1 MVMRKSLVLGVLSLL
16 FFSIPLSAQVFRVE
30 VAEDVPEAA
39 RAVLQQ
45 RFEQMLRSGG
55 VGVGEDGAVLTVT
68 ADVTDRMETSG
79 SIPQV
84 AVVLSVK
91 ASEGDVSE
99 EFVVK
104 GVGAD
109 DEDAVTRAV
118 KQILPKSK
126 AATRF
131 VEALKDS

>member
-1 MVMRKSLVLGVLSLL
+1 MRKNLILGVLMLL
-16 FFSIPLSAQVFRVE
+16 LGFPLSAQVFRVE

-39 RAVLQQ
+39 RAMLQQ
-45 RFEQMLRSGG
+45 RFQQMLTSGG
-55 VGVGEDGAVLTVT
+55 LQIGEDGAVLSVTVE
-68 ADVTDRMETSG
+68 VTDRMETAG

-84 AVVLSVK
+84 AVVLNVK
-91 ASEGDVSE
+91 ASKGDLSE

-104 GVGAD
+104 GVGSD